1 MCDVAARQS
10 RIDLDPV
17 DQNVLPESCTQPQPV
32 FTIQTDD
39 KLTNGCPSCTDSCLE
54 AAASDDK
61 LPPQE
66 DSSSESDFDP
76 YEFGNEK
83 NATSYWG
90 TVMHMIIVGM
100 SPTLLN
106 LPHTFKQVGYQLLNE
121 IYSNTPP
128 YGQDFLKS
136 VPTVAKVSV
145 KCGPLGRFCQ
155 RLS

>member
-1 MCDVAARQS
+1 MMCDVAARQT
-10 RIDLDPV
+10 RIDFDPL
-17 DQNVLPESCTQPQPV
+17 DQNVLQQSCTQLQPV

-39 KLTNGCPSCTDSCLE
+39 KLTNNGCSSCTDSCL
-54 AAASDDK
+54 AAPACDNHK

-106 LPHTFKQVGYQLLNE
+106 LPHTFEQVGYRLLKE
-121 IYSNTPP
+121 IQQCTS
-128 YGQDFLKS
+128 LWARLC
-136 VPTVAKVSV
+136 PTVGQISLN
-145 KCGPLGRFCQ
+145 CRF
-155 RLS
+155 